1 MKRIKLK
8 TSILSALAALLFV
21 FPAVQSHGLKEI
33 TKPYLGQY
41 ECKSATLGDKE
52 YLDGFSYIRLEL
64 KPDETFSLYY
74 CPKEGKAKEEKGKYS
89 YNAETGELLLS
100 IGRNDEI
107 KRKFPLQEGKLTV
120 SLRLGGKTLV
130 MKFEQK

>member
-1 MKRIKLK
+1 MKTIKLK
-8 TSILSALAALLFV
+8 TSILSALATLLFV
-21 FPAVQSHGLKEI
+21 FSAVKSHGLKDI

-52 YLDGFSYIRLEL
+52 YLESFSYIRLEL

-74 CPKEGKAKEEKGKYS
+74 CPKDGKAKEEQGQYS
-89 YNAETGELLLS
+89 YDPKTGELLLS

-107 KRKFPLQEGKLTV
+107 KRKFPLKEGELTV